1 MGCQEFAG
9 HQLLNEMEEEIIC
22 LQAIIVGLVQVVI
35 LVEDCNK
42 VGGWLQI
49 LWLDKKE
56 LQGQKPLSVISSTCL
71 SAILMHEG
79 MSVSSDKEVMLVL
92 VVSPDLPSQ
101 APLSGM

>member
-1 MGCQEFAG
+1 M
-9 HQLLNEMEEEIIC
+9 LNEMEEEITC

-56 LQGQKPLSVISSTCL
+56 LQGQKSLSVVPNTC
-71 SAILMHEG
+71 SYA
-79 MSVSSDKEVMLVL
+79 
-92 VVSPDLPSQ
+92 
-101 APLSGM
+101 